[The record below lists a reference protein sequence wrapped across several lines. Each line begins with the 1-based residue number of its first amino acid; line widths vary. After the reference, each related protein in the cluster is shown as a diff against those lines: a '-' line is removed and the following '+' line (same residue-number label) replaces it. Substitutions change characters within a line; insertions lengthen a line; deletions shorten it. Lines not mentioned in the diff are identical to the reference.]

1 MEAAKVFIKSE
12 HQIALPFKLRIF
24 IRGQQVFL
32 KASQTLEEV
41 VAMGAEVISVMYHD
55 QAAMQSAR
63 RKLAKETAFLVR
75 TDVRQDGD
83 KTREQLRSSTDAVKE
98 CIRDEVKKLLG
109 SGGNHPGAGKR
120 ANTRLVGTMVVAA
133 QQDLEMGD
141 ETFKIC
147 HVESQTWA
155 DGNKHTVCLIK

>member
-1 MEAAKVFIKSE
+1 MPLDAACTVEAAKVFIKSE

-63 RKLAKETAFLVR
+63 RQLAKDTAARVQK
-75 TDVRQDGD
+75 DVRQDGD
-83 KTREQLRSSTDAVKE
+83 KTREQVRSSTDAVKE
-98 CIRDEVKKLLG
+98 CIRDEVKKLS
-109 SGGNHPGAGKR
+109 SGGNHAGGKR
-120 ANTRLVGTMVVAA
+120 ANSRLVGSKVVAA
-133 QQDLEMGD
+133 QPDQEMGD
-141 ETFKIC
+141 ETFEIS
-147 HVESQTWA
+147 HVESQT
-155 DGNKHTVCLIK
+155 